1 MTFRLETLAARGLAA
16 ARMLSVGA
24 APMHAQFGKRLTQAI
39 QSNAENRAI
48 QKVVEHENKA
58 IDAALTAKLSSS
70 DQSAGEALYG
80 SLKADGRVPATG
92 VAFKEG
98 TATLTDDSAPVLK
111 SMGAMLE
118 SHGDLK
124 LRVEAYTDDKDVA
137 VARAQAVRDALVKAY
152 GIDAARLQAEGYKKA
167 GEQRLELV
175 QL

>member
-1 MTFRLETLAARGLAA
+1 MTLRPETVAAFGLAA
-16 ARMLSVGA
+16 ALMMSANA
-24 APMHAQFGKRLTQAI
+24 APMHAQFSKRLTQAI

-58 IDAALTAKLSSS
+58 IDAALTAKLSS
-70 DQSAGEALYG
+70 DDKSAGEALYG
-80 SLKADGRVPATG
+80 GLKADGRVPATG

-98 TATLTDDSAPVLK
+98 TATLTEESTPTLK

-124 LRVEAYTDDKDVA
+124 LRIEAYADDKDVA

-167 GEQRLELV
+167 SEQRIELV